1 MSHCYLE
8 QAGLYRAT
16 LEAMMFGSATPES
29 EAKGFNDSVLERKAK
44 KVTDLVKKFEKN
56 MKLEDKTVETMMDK
70 ESEVAGMAAARS
82 EATPQVQTK
91 KVAQSTKSRSRI
103 PSMEEFVDGILRA
116 SSPIPPAPS
125 KNEAPAEPLVEL
137 QETPIL
143 TYRPVKRELNFA
155 LLDTALFTDITM
167 SYRPTVRSE
176 GRVRVAEAKASS
188 TPKTMSAFTQESPD
202 SAYNS
207 PGSSASS
214 IATTPLGSS
223 TSAQTQDSAH
233 SQDQEQELD
242 VFLKLARAQLHATI
256 KEYSAWDPEM
266 LSTIAETGA
275 SRRHEALLKISE
287 PCNIT
292 TTMLQ
297 IYKKCI
303 SGQTT
308 KEMDTIIVSIVHLL
322 EENVH
327 LPRISILEEYLVV
340 KFYKKTMQ

>member
-1 MSHCYLE
+1 MPHCYLE

-29 EAKGFNDSVLERKAK
+29 EAKGFNDSVFERKTK

-56 MKLEDKTVETMMDK
+56 LKLEESAVETMMDK
-70 ESEVAGMAAARS
+70 ESDVTPMDAAKF
-82 EATPQVQTK
+82 EAEDKVQHK
-91 KVAQSTKSRSRI
+91 KVAQSTKPRSRI
-103 PSMEEFVDGILRA
+103 PPMEEFVDGILRA

-143 TYRPVKRELNFA
+143 TYRPVKKELSFA
-155 LLDTALFTDITM
+155 LLDNATSADITK
-167 SYRPTVRSE
+167 SYRPELKSK
-176 GRVRVAEAKASS
+176 GRTKVAEAKASS
-188 TPKTMSAFTQESPD
+188 SPKPKFAVTQESPD

-214 IATTPLGSS
+214 IAITPLRS
-223 TSAQTQDSAH
+223 SAQTQDSTLF
-233 SQDQEQELD
+233 QDQKQELD

-256 KEYSAWDPEM
+256 KEYSAWDPEI

-275 SRRHEALLKISE
+275 SRRHKALLKISE

-297 IYKKCI
+297 IYEKCI

-308 KEMDTIIVSIVHLL
+308 KEMDTIIVSIFHLL

-327 LPRISILEEYLVV
+327 LPKISILEEYLLM